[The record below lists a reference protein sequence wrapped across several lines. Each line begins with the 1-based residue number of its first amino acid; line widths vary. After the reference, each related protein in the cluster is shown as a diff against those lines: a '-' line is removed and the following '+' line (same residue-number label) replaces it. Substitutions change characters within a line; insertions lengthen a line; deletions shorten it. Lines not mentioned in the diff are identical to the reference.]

1 MIPMTFLEAVK
12 DSMEKGASDLF
23 IVAGQPVTCKVN
35 RDIVTLSGERAMPE
49 QTAKLVAE
57 AYKIAERDMTRLLDT
72 GDDDFAI
79 SLPGVSRLRMNA
91 YKQRGSLA
99 AVVRLVSFGIPDC
112 SAIGIPDTVMSAAR
126 VKQGLVL
133 VSGVAGSGK
142 STTLACIIDR
152 INHSRS
158 GHIVTLEDP
167 IEFLYRNDRC
177 IISQREVKIDTA
189 DYVTAIR
196 SSLRQA
202 PDVILLGEMRD
213 NETIAAAMTAA
224 ETGHLVLSTLHTKGA
239 ANTVDRIID
248 IFPPNQQQQIR
259 VQLAYLL
266 QTVISEQLVP
276 TLSGGVT
283 PVFEVMVATNA
294 IRNLIRDAKLHQID
308 SVISTSAAEGMV
320 SMDSS
325 LAQLCREGVIAKD
338 TAVDFAIN
346 PDLMK
351 KRLEALK

>member
-1 MIPMTFLEAVK
+1 MKFLEAVE
-12 DSMEKGASDLF
+12 SAIGKGASDLF
-23 IVAGQPVTCKVN
+23 LVAGQPITCKVN
-35 RDIVTLSGERAMPE
+35 REIVKLGEERIMPE
-49 QTAKLVAE
+49 QSGALVAE
-57 AYKIAERDMTRLLDT
+57 AYKLAGRDMTQLLQA

-99 AVVRLVSFGIPDC
+99 AVVRPVSFLIPDYRE
-112 SAIGIPDTVMSAAR
+112 IGIPEAVMSAAQI
-126 VKQGLVL
+126 KQGLVL

-152 INHSRS
+152 INHTRS

-177 IISQREVKIDTA
+177 IVSQREVKIDTA

-196 SSLRQA
+196 ASLRQA

-213 NETIAAAMTAA
+213 YETTGAAMTAA

-259 VQLAYLL
+259 IQLAYLL

-276 TLSGGVT
+276 TAEGGVV

-320 SMDSS
+320 SMDAS
-325 LAQLCREGVIAKD
+325 LAELCRRGVISRD
-338 TAVDFAIN
+338 SAVDFSIN
-346 PDLMK
+346 PDMMK
-351 KRLEALK
+351 KRLES